1 MAVYACSDFH
11 GYLKAYNKIKDFIT
25 PDDVVYCLG
34 DCGDRGPEPWDTIK
48 TVLIDS
54 QFIYIKGNHE
64 DMLVKA
70 AREAMGGYYDM
81 EGCNAQHLLA
91 NNGGFDTL
99 TDLLG
104 EEKTDMWVSTIAK
117 LPLHTTYENI
127 NGVKV
132 FLCHAGCSLWKDDE
146 KIPSNK
152 DLIWDRL
159 HYFDNAKLL
168 SDTVVV
174 HGHTPMK
181 YLAADLDELIDV
193 KGAYGYAD
201 GKKYCI
207 DPGTHTTR
215 KTVLLNLDNF
225 ESHCFNLK
233 D

>member
-11 GYLKAYNKIKDFIT
+11 GYLKAYNKIKEFIN
-25 PDDVVYCLG
+25 PEDKVYCLG

-48 TVLIDS
+48 AVAKDS
-54 QFIYIKGNHE
+54 QFIYLKGNHE

-70 AREAMGGYYDM
+70 VREVFNDGWAY
-81 EGCNAQHLLA
+81 GCEAQRLLA
-91 NNGGFDTL
+91 NNGGMDTL
-99 TDLLG
+99 DQILG
-104 EEKTDMWVSTIAK
+104 EESPERWIAYLAQ
-117 LPLHTTYENI
+117 LPVYTTYKNI
-127 NGVKV
+127 

-159 HYFDNAKLL
+159 HYFDNSKLL

-193 KGAYGYAD
+193 KGAYRYAD

-207 DPGTHTTR
+207 DPGTHMSG
-215 KTVLLNLDNF
+215 KTVLLNLDSF